1 MQLFSRLW
9 KQLEVCVLKNKYRS
23 WLQWTSNFLS
33 KTKKMFYFSLMSIL
47 FFSCH
52 SNHSTPI
59 SFNYPD
65 PNSKLYTICRQD
77 LVSFDRNS
85 PKEKLRRTEV
95 VWCWTEELSPLWN
108 NAQVPSQPCSSLISK
123 RPCNLVHVIFE
134 MGVLLT
140 QTQNQGRWRIIWNWP
155 LLSFYLRWVSGF
167 IWLDMN
173 NSLRVN
179 CLSAKAVYP
188 VL

>member
-1 MQLFSRLW
+1 
-9 KQLEVCVLKNKYRS
+9 
-23 WLQWTSNFLS
+23 
-33 KTKKMFYFSLMSIL
+33 MSIL

-85 PKEKLRRTEV
+85 AKRKITQDRSGLMLNRGT
-95 VWCWTEELSPLWN
+95 LSLWN

-134 MGVLLT
+134 MGVLLS

-155 LLSFYLRWVSGF
+155 LPSFYLRWVSGF

>member
-1 MQLFSRLW
+1 MLHFP
-9 KQLEVCVLKNKYRS
+9 
-23 WLQWTSNFLS
+23 
-33 KTKKMFYFSLMSIL
+33 LMSIP

-59 SFNYPD
+59 SFNYAD
-65 PNSKLYTICRQD
+65 PNLKLYTICRQD
-77 LVSFDRNS
+77 LMRFDRNS
-85 PKEKLRRTEV
+85 AKEILRRTEV
-95 VWCWTEELSPLWN
+95 VWCWTEELSSLWN
-108 NAQVPSQPCSSLISK
+108 NAQVPSKPCSSLISK

-134 MGVLLT
+134 RGVLLS
-140 QTQNQGRWRIIWNWP
+140 QTQNQEGWRIIWNW
-155 LLSFYLRWVSGF
+155 LILSIYLWWVSGF

>member
-1 MQLFSRLW
+1 
-9 KQLEVCVLKNKYRS
+9 
-23 WLQWTSNFLS
+23 
-33 KTKKMFYFSLMSIL
+33 MFYFFLMSIL

-59 SFNYPD
+59 SFYPD

-85 PKEKLRRTEV
+85 AKEKLRRTEV

>member
-1 MQLFSRLW
+1 
-9 KQLEVCVLKNKYRS
+9 
-23 WLQWTSNFLS
+23 
-33 KTKKMFYFSLMSIL
+33 MSIL

-85 PKEKLRRTEV
+85 AKEKLRRTEV

-134 MGVLLT
+134 MGVLLNSNT
-140 QTQNQGRWRIIWNWP
+140 EPRKMKNNLKLAAP
-155 LLSFYLRWVSGF
+155 LLLFAVGFRFYLAWHEQ
-167 IWLDMN
+167 
-173 NSLRVN
+173 
-179 CLSAKAVYP
+179 
-188 VL
+188 

>member
-1 MQLFSRLW
+1 
-9 KQLEVCVLKNKYRS
+9 
-23 WLQWTSNFLS
+23 
-33 KTKKMFYFSLMSIL
+33 MSIL

-85 PKEKLRRTEV
+85 AKEKLRRTEV

-123 RPCNLVHVIFE
+123 RPCNLVHGGFVNSNTE
-134 MGVLLT
+134 PRKMKNNLKLAA
-140 QTQNQGRWRIIWNWP
+140 P
-155 LLSFYLRWVSGF
+155 LLLFAVGFRFYLAWHEQ
-167 IWLDMN
+167 
-173 NSLRVN
+173 
-179 CLSAKAVYP
+179 
-188 VL
+188 